1 MAKIV
6 YACVRDIAYAGLVQE
21 RIESVLPKLIPDN
34 IPDAKCKVVA
44 KGHIIYGISTHSGTL
59 MEKEDGSVCMGM
71 AYEGKYKWWK
81 PGSPSPEGSYA
92 IFRADEECVEAIN
105 DIGCSRATWYYK
117 DDMVFI
123 AGTSQR
129 AIINVAGKFN
139 FDSRNLT
146 WMLSS
151 GTLAPSLS

>member
-21 RIESVLPKLIPDN
+21 RIESILPKLVPDN

-44 KGHIIYGISTHSGTL
+44 KGHIIYGISTHSSTL

-81 PGSPSPEGSYA
+81 PGSPSA
-92 IFRADEECVEAIN
+92 
-105 DIGCSRATWYYK
+105 
-117 DDMVFI
+117 
-123 AGTSQR
+123 QR
-129 AIINVAGKFN
+129 
-139 FDSRNLT
+139 
-146 WMLSS
+146 
-151 GTLAPSLS
+151 